1 MSYYYSVPKGNQI
14 SIGWEDEAKDTV
26 FGGISW
32 SGHFADVSACR
43 ELDARIEEL
52 ESRLDGE
59 RATRDQHRTQLAE
72 SNRKVITVCWRILS
86 MATIVRCSLA
96 WDTRGEV
103 TTAAA

>member
-43 ELDARIEEL
+43 ESDARI
-52 ESRLDGE
+52 
-59 RATRDQHRTQLAE
+59 
-72 SNRKVITVCWRILS
+72 
-86 MATIVRCSLA
+86 
-96 WDTRGEV
+96 
-103 TTAAA
+103 